1 MEMVL
6 DNLVEAKR
14 QLDSTIH
21 KLKETVKTLEA
32 KENPNRY
39 KSQITLAVRR
49 IGAFELSVY
58 LIEREIRYLSENRL
72 ESSATKKDLNDK
84 VHLLFLQCLFVL
96 LL

>member
-1 MEMVL
+1 MEIML

-39 KSQITLAVRR
+39 KSQITLALRR
-49 IGAFELSVY
+49 IDAFELSVY
-58 LIEREIRYLSENRL
+58 LIERELCDLS
-72 ESSATKKDLNDK
+72 KDR
-84 VHLLFLQCLFVL
+84 
-96 LL
+96 